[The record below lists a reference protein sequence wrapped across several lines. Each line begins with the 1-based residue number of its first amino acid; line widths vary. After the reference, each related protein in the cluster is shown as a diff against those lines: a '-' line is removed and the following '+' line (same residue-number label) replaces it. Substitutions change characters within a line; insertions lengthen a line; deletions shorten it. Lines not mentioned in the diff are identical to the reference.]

1 MVTLHEVIT
10 FLVSMQISI
19 SSLQTHN
26 VNRCGR
32 SRHLARKLSL
42 RRKRSSPNVF
52 EMAATET
59 ITSIILIKLIR
70 VSLGTVRHPRRFKIV
85 VIDIQITL
93 KQMLRDFIGIRVNR
107 AKKSGMVNITSSVNS
122 RERSG
127 KIGRAV
133 QQECRDRS
141 RMPSTAIFTLSLHD
155 ALPICIILIKLIRVS
170 LGTVRHPRRFK
181 IVVIDIQI
189 TLKQMLRD
197 FIGIR
202 VNRAKKSGMVNITSS
217 VNSRERSGINTI
229 LHELNPLFTI
239 NVTMRDI
246 KSKNVYS
253 RVNSKATTQWRK
265 TESANGVHLE
275 GVASDNRSS

>member
-93 KQMLRDFIGIRVNR
+93 KKMLRNFIGIRVNR
-107 AKKSGMVNITSSVNS
+107 AKKSSIANITSSVNS
-122 RERSG
+122 
-127 KIGRAV
+127 
-133 QQECRDRS
+133 
-141 RMPSTAIFTLSLHD
+141 P
-155 ALPICIILIKLIRVS
+155 
-170 LGTVRHPRRFK
+170 
-181 IVVIDIQI
+181 
-189 TLKQMLRD
+189 
-197 FIGIR
+197 
-202 VNRAKKSGMVNITSS
+202 
-217 VNSRERSGINTI
+217 ERSGINTI
-229 LHELNPLFTI
+229 LHELKPLFTI
-239 NVTMRDI
+239 KVTMRDI
-246 KSKNVYS
+246 KSKKDRKSGSAGMPRPISYAVFCLKKKKRDPGVGGGVLRRTGS
-253 RVNSKATTQWRK
+253 RGRGRAVGGGGGCARRG
-265 TESANGVHLE
+265 ERV
-275 GVASDNRSS
+275 

>member
-1 MVTLHEVIT
+1 MEQLTKNQAV
-10 FLVSMQISI
+10 
-19 SSLQTHN
+19 
-26 VNRCGR
+26 
-32 SRHLARKLSL
+32 
-42 RRKRSSPNVF
+42 
-52 EMAATET
+52 ATSQEA
-59 ITSIILIKLIR
+59 
-70 VSLGTVRHPRRFKIV
+70 VQNQNEP
-85 VIDIQITL
+85 Q
-93 KQMLRDFIGIRVNR
+93 LRD
-107 AKKSGMVNITSSVNS
+107 
-122 RERSG
+122 E
-127 KIGRAV
+127 
-133 QQECRDRS
+133 
-141 RMPSTAIFTLSLHD
+141 
-155 ALPICIILIKLIRVS
+155 
-170 LGTVRHPRRFK
+170 K

-275 GVASDNRSS
+275 

>member
-10 FLVSMQISI
+10 FLVSMQINI

-85 VIDIQITL
+85 VIDIQIRKRSSPNVFEMAATET
-93 KQMLRDFIGIRVNR
+93 
-107 AKKSGMVNITSSVNS
+107 ITS
-122 RERSG
+122 
-127 KIGRAV
+127 
-133 QQECRDRS
+133 
-141 RMPSTAIFTLSLHD
+141 
-155 ALPICIILIKLIRVS
+155 IILIKLIRVS

-197 FIGIR
+197 FIGI
-202 VNRAKKSGMVNITSS
+202 
-217 VNSRERSGINTI
+217 
-229 LHELNPLFTI
+229 
-239 NVTMRDI
+239 
-246 KSKNVYS
+246 
-253 RVNSKATTQWRK
+253 
-265 TESANGVHLE
+265 
-275 GVASDNRSS
+275 

>member
-85 VIDIQITL
+85 VIDIQITRSEERFSRNAETDL
-93 KQMLRDFIGIRVNR
+93 VCRLLLEKKKERDQSRDLRV
-107 AKKSGMVNITSSVNS
+107 
-122 RERSG
+122 
-127 KIGRAV
+127 
-133 QQECRDRS
+133 
-141 RMPSTAIFTLSLHD
+141 
-155 ALPICIILIKLIRVS
+155 KL
-170 LGTVRHPRRFK
+170 
-181 IVVIDIQI
+181 
-189 TLKQMLRD
+189 
-197 FIGIR
+197 
-202 VNRAKKSGMVNITSS
+202 
-217 VNSRERSGINTI
+217 
-229 LHELNPLFTI
+229 
-239 NVTMRDI
+239 
-246 KSKNVYS
+246 
-253 RVNSKATTQWRK
+253 
-265 TESANGVHLE
+265 
-275 GVASDNRSS
+275 